1 MDTLIATPVIKNVAK
16 SVEAQCNAALKV
28 GFASCPLLRFIY
40 PEPERYLEHFEGFVR
55 EYCGEPYK
63 HGSGA
68 YFPDGVK
75 GTILWQTP
83 DEHGDHGQLVDF
95 LTKTTL
101 PANRDDVRRLFDR
114 FYQYH
119 PKEPHFYT
127 SVIAVDP
134 YFQRQGLGAALFRYA
149 LQYPDRAGK
158 VSYLEATT
166 TGSARLYQ
174 TLGWKVVD
182 EVQVGNSPVYYPMI
196 REPQDLESRPS

>member
-1 MDTLIATPVIKNVAK
+1 VDALSGTESIDNVSV
-16 SVEAQCNAALKV
+16 SVEDRCNSALKL
-28 GFASCPLLRFIY
+28 GFATCPLLRFIY

-55 EYCGEPYK
+55 AYCGEPYK

-68 YFPDGVK
+68 YIPDGVK

-83 DEHGDHGQLVDF
+83 DEHGDHHELVDF
-95 LTKTTL
+95 LVKTTL
-101 PANRDDVRRLFDR
+101 RANRDSVRKLFDR

-119 PKEPHFYT
+119 PPEYFYV

-134 YFQRQGLGAALFRYA
+134 YFQRQGLGTSLFRYA
-149 LQYPDRAGK
+149 LQRPDRAEW

-166 TGSARLYQ
+166 VGSARLYQ
-174 TLGWKVVD
+174 SLGWRVVD

-196 REPQDLESRPS
+196 RQPHGR